1 MDDSETQTF
10 SNNATDRT
18 PLLPSDRRYLE
29 TLRSSKDFVACHI
42 IKIHGEDSSVWRL
55 RYNLQRFFSSKWG
68 HYFVIALVTLDI
80 SCIFADFLISLHM
93 CEHKRDKNFP
103 YDDWELADHVL
114 DYVSLVF
121 SCLFMAELLGCVFAF
136 GLGYFHSKFHI
147 FDACVIIAAFIIDV
161 LLRGPIEEAGSLVV
175 IGRLWR
181 VFKIIEEFS
190 SGAED
195 EIEEMY
201 ERIEQLEQKN
211 DQLTKENQELRF
223 RGDRSTSSD
232 Q

>member
-1 MDDSETQTF
+1 MEDSETQTF
-10 SNNATDRT
+10 NNNATDRT

-55 RYNLQRFFSSKWG
+55 RTNLQRFFSSKWG

-93 CEHKRDKNFP
+93 CEHKREKNFP
-103 YDDWELADHVL
+103 YDDWKLADHVL

-136 GLGYFHSKFHI
+136 GLGY
-147 FDACVIIAAFIIDV
+147 V
-161 LLRGPIEEAGSLVV
+161 SLS
-175 IGRLWR
+175 LPSFTNAKWHTC
-181 VFKIIEEFS
+181 
-190 SGAED
+190 
-195 EIEEMY
+195 Y
-201 ERIEQLEQKN
+201 
-211 DQLTKENQELRF
+211 
-223 RGDRSTSSD
+223 TSSIMGSILMHAP
-232 Q
+232 